1 MKTKRQSQQGMALL
15 LALFFSATAVILL
28 GGLTMRLLHQR
39 NLVNRYVA
47 YNTCFFGL
55 EAAYQQSKLGIENGQ
70 NGWVGLGGWTPDSP
84 GALPDF
90 DDPGVTPISVSGMP
104 GVEFI
109 AHVQHWGNDGIDNTG
124 DGAVDGSN
132 EAFTYTSRAFARYAG
147 VSRDIE
153 VVLKGFDVN
162 VWRNAIFA
170 GNGQAGGVINGNVSV
185 HGSVHIL
192 GNNIPSG
199 GTSIS
204 AIDLSGTS
212 LIHNNY
218 VGIPAGL
225 AARIPPLPTTVFNGE
240 QVQTLDANL
249 RVKRGLVGMSGN
261 SEIGSPDVAGNTVK
275 ETMDGTYV
283 TDGWTGNSVTSDG
296 YRGIP
301 TRVSSDNGWSEL
313 YDLGDRVAFPVLS
326 DDWRAPVTGNRVWND
341 STGDWYSHEDYFTQV
356 LLANP
361 AVPND
366 GIYNGNIDI
375 FTRGS
380 HFYWNATTGQMLSG
394 SLPATAPGANDD
406 FILFNQTNKT
416 LQING
421 QIVINGNL
429 TIRGQGNDMT
439 VNYSGRGA
447 LLVNGDVRL
456 DTNLLSCNNL
466 NPSNTANSFPV
477 NNIIGIM
484 ARNNMIVGSAA
495 QISLMGAF
503 YAQGSI
509 TSAKQTNVIGT
520 FVSNYFNMGTNVPS
534 IFQVPALADNLPL
547 GMIGNFPILAISAVS
562 WREPNVVL

>member
-1 MKTKRQSQQGMALL
+1 MNTKRQSQKGMALL
-15 LALFFSATAVILL
+15 LALFFAATAVILL
-28 GGLTMRLLHQR
+28 GGLSMRLLHQR
-39 NLVNRYVA
+39 NQVNRYVA

-55 EAAYQQSKLGIENGQ
+55 EAAYQQSRLGVENGQ
-70 NGWVGLGGWTPDSP
+70 NGWVGLSGWTPENP

-90 DDPGVTPISVSGMP
+90 DASGVSPVSVSGMP

-109 AHVQHWGNDGIDNTG
+109 AHVQHWGNDGIDNNG
-124 DGAVDGSN
+124 DGVIDGPN
-132 EAFTYTSRAFARYAG
+132 EAFTYTSRAWARYGG
-147 VSRDIE
+147 VTRDVE
-153 VVLKGFDVN
+153 VVLKGYDVN

-170 GNGQAGGVINGNVSV
+170 GNGQAGGVINGNVSI

-192 GNNIPSG
+192 GSNIPSG
-199 GTSIS
+199 GTSIA

-218 VGIPAGL
+218 EGIPAGL
-225 AARIPPLPTTVFNGE
+225 AARIPTLPSTVFNGE
-240 QVQTLDANL
+240 QVQTIDANL

-261 SEIGSPDVAGNTVK
+261 SEIGSPNIAGNPVK

-283 TDGWTGNSVTSDG
+283 TDGWTGNSVTNDG

-301 TRVSSDNGWSEL
+301 SRVSSDNGWNEL
-313 YDLGDRVAFPVLS
+313 HDLGDRVAFPVLS
-326 DDWRAPVTGNRVWND
+326 DDWRAPITGDRVWNND
-341 STGDWYSHEDYFTQV
+341 TGAWYTHEDYFTQV
-356 LLANP
+356 LVADP
-361 AVPND
+361 GIPND
-366 GIYNGNIDI
+366 GIYNGNIEI

-380 HFYWNATTGQMLSG
+380 HFYWNATTGETLSG
-394 SLPATAPGANDD
+394 ALPAAPPGPNDD

-429 TIRGQGNDMT
+429 VIRGQGNDMT

-466 NPSNTANSFPV
+466 NPNDINNSFPV

-495 QISLMGAF
+495 QVSLMGAF
-503 YAQGSI
+503 YAQGAI
-509 TSAKQTNVIGT
+509 TSEKQTNVIGT

-534 IFQVPALADNLPL
+534 IYQVPALADNLPL
-547 GMIGNFPILAISAVS
+547 GMIGNYPILAITPVS